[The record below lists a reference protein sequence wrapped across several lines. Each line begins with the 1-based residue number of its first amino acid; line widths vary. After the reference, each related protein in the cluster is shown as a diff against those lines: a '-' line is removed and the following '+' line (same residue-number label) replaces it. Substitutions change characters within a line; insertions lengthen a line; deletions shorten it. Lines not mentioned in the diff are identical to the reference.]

1 MAAALRLVTDMLNDA
16 EVERLREVIAGRP
29 VVLIPVYAEEAVSI
43 NRLPLAYAEVLADRL
58 GVAVDTTIV

>member
-1 MAAALRLVTDMLNDA
+1 MLNDA